1 MSKFISLNKVSKI
14 YFKKSKIKAL
24 NNINLNLSLGK
35 IYSLI
40 GPSGSGKSTLL
51 NMLSLIDKPST
62 GTIKIENKLINYD
75 NQDKNDLY
83 RSSSIGIIYQNY
95 NLLND
100 FTALENV
107 SLASLAL
114 KDNLKLSEN
123 NARKT
128 LIKLGLSKRLN
139 HYSSELS
146 GGENQRVAI
155 ARAIINKPK
164 IILADEPT
172 GNLDLKT
179 AKSVFSTLLSLKKSN
194 RLIIFATHN
203 RVFADMSDC
212 KIEMIDGSIKSIHG
226 KLQQI

>member
-14 YFKKSKIKAL
+14 YFKKNKIKAL

-51 NMLSLIDKPST
+51 NMLSLIDKPSI

-179 AKSVFSTLLSLKKSN
+179 AKSVFSTLLSLKRSN

>member
-1 MSKFISLNKVSKI
+1 MNNFVSLKKISKI

-24 NNINLNLSLGK
+24 NNVNLNFK
-35 IYSLI
+35 IGRVYSLI

-51 NMLSLIDKPST
+51 NLLSLIDKPSS
-62 GTIKIENKLINYD
+62 GSIAIKNKIINYD
-75 NQDKNDLY
+75 NQNENDLY

-107 SLASLAL
+107 SLAELAL
-114 KDNLKLSEN
+114 NNNSKTSEI
-123 NARKT
+123 NAKKT
-128 LIKLGLSKRLN
+128 LNNLGLSNRIY
-139 HYSSELS
+139 HYPTELS

-172 GNLDLKT
+172 GNLDLKN
-179 AKSVFSTLLSLKKSN
+179 AKTVFKNLLNLKNKK

-203 RVFADMSDC
+203 REFAEMSDC
-212 KIEMIDGSIKSIHG
+212 KIEMIDGNIKSING
-226 KLQQI
+226 KL

>member
-114 KDNLKLSEN
+114 KNNLKLSEN

-179 AKSVFSTLLSLKKSN
+179 AKSVFSTLLSLKRSN

>member
-14 YFKKSKIKAL
+14 YFKKNKIKAL

-226 KLQQI
+226 KL

>member
-1 MSKFISLNKVSKI
+1 MSNFISLNKVSKN

-51 NMLSLIDKPST
+51 NMLSLIDKPSN
-62 GTIKIENKLINYD
+62 GSIKIENKLVNYD
-75 NQDKNDLY
+75 NPDKNDLY

-114 KDNLKLSEN
+114 KDNLKSSEN

-128 LIKLGLSKRLN
+128 LINLGLSKRLN
-139 HYSSELS
+139 HFPTELS

-155 ARAIINKPK
+155 ARAIVNKPK

-172 GNLDLKT
+172 GNLDLKN
-179 AKSVFSTLLSLKKSN
+179 AKSVFKTLLSLKRDN

-212 KIEMIDGSIKSIHG
+212 KIEMIDGSIKSING
-226 KLQQI
+226 KL

>member
-1 MSKFISLNKVSKI
+1 MNNFVSLKKISKI

-24 NNINLNLSLGK
+24 NNINLNFK
-35 IYSLI
+35 IGRVYSLI

-51 NMLSLIDKPST
+51 NLLSLIDKPSS
-62 GTIKIENKLINYD
+62 GSITIKNKIINYD
-75 NQDKNDLY
+75 NQNENDLY

-107 SLASLAL
+107 SLAELAL
-114 KDNLKLSEN
+114 N
-123 NARKT
+123 NNSKTSVINAKKT
-128 LIKLGLSKRLN
+128 LHNFGLSNRVY
-139 HYSSELS
+139 HYPTELS

-172 GNLDLKT
+172 GNLDLKN
-179 AKSVFSTLLSLKKSN
+179 AKTVFKNLLNLKNKK

-203 RVFADMSDC
+203 REFAEMSDC
-212 KIEMIDGSIKSIHG
+212 KIEMIDGNIKSING
-226 KLQQI
+226 KL

>member
-1 MSKFISLNKVSKI
+1 MNNLIE
-14 YFKKSKIKAL
+14 L
-24 NNINLNLSLGK
+24 NNISKNYSPSKKIEVLKNINFIFKPGK

-51 NMLSLIDKPST
+51 NLISLIDKPSS
-62 GTIKIENKLINYD
+62 GSIEIEKKIVSFD
-75 NQDKNDLY
+75 RQDKNDLY

-95 NLLND
+95 NLLSD

-107 SLASLAL
+107 SLAQLAL
-114 KDNLKLSEN
+114 NNNNRTSELNAKKVLSN
-123 NARKT
+123 F
-128 LIKLGLSKRLN
+128 GLSKRIN
-139 HYSSELS
+139 HFPSELS

-172 GNLDLKT
+172 GNLDLKN
-179 AKSVFSTLLSLKKSN
+179 AKSVFKTLLKLRDKN

-203 RVFADMSDC
+203 REFAEMSDC
-212 KIEMIDGSIKSIHG
+212 KIEMIDGNIKSING
-226 KLQQI
+226 KL

>member
-1 MSKFISLNKVSKI
+1 MSNFISLNKVSKN

-51 NMLSLIDKPST
+51 NMLSLIDKPSN
-62 GTIKIENKLINYD
+62 GSIKIENKLVNYD
-75 NQDKNDLY
+75 NPDKNDLY

-114 KDNLKLSEN
+114 KDNLKSSEN

-128 LIKLGLSKRLN
+128 LINLGLSKRLN
-139 HYSSELS
+139 HFPTELS

-155 ARAIINKPK
+155 ARAIVNKPK

-172 GNLDLKT
+172 GNLDLKN
-179 AKSVFSTLLSLKKSN
+179 AKSVFKTLLSLKRDN

-212 KIEMIDGSIKSIHG
+212 KIEMIDGSINSIHG
-226 KLQQI
+226 KL

>member
-1 MSKFISLNKVSKI
+1 MNNFVSLKKISKI
-14 YFKKSKIKAL
+14 YFKKNKIKAL
-24 NNINLNLSLGK
+24 NNINLNFEIGR

-40 GPSGSGKSTLL
+40 GHSGSGKSTLL
-51 NMLSLIDKPST
+51 NLLSLIDKPSS
-62 GTIKIENKLINYD
+62 GTISIKNKIINYE
-75 NQDKNDLY
+75 NQNENDLY

-107 SLASLAL
+107 SLAELAL
-114 KDNLKLSEN
+114 NSNSKTSES
-123 NARKT
+123 NAKKT
-128 LIKLGLSKRLN
+128 LNNLGLSKRIY
-139 HYSSELS
+139 HYPTELS

-172 GNLDLKT
+172 GNLDLKN
-179 AKSVFSTLLSLKKSN
+179 AKSVFKNLLDLKSKN

-203 RVFADMSDC
+203 REFAEMSDC
-212 KIEMIDGSIKSIHG
+212 KIEMIDGNIKSIDG
-226 KLQQI
+226 KL

>member
-1 MSKFISLNKVSKI
+1 MNNFVSLKKISKV

-24 NNINLNLSLGK
+24 NNINLNFK
-35 IYSLI
+35 IGRVYSLI

-51 NMLSLIDKPST
+51 NLLSLIDKPSS
-62 GTIKIENKLINYD
+62 GSITIKNKIINYD
-75 NQDKNDLY
+75 NQNENDLY

-107 SLASLAL
+107 SLAELAL
-114 KDNLKLSEN
+114 NNNSKTSEI
-123 NARKT
+123 NAKKT
-128 LIKLGLSKRLN
+128 LHNLGLSNRVY
-139 HYSSELS
+139 HYPTELS

-172 GNLDLKT
+172 GNLDLKN
-179 AKSVFSTLLSLKKSN
+179 AKTVFKNLLNLKNKK

-203 RVFADMSDC
+203 REFAEMSDC
-212 KIEMIDGSIKSIHG
+212 KIEMIDGNIKSING
-226 KLQQI
+226 KL

>member
-35 IYSLI
+35 IYSLV

-114 KDNLKLSEN
+114 KNNLKLSEN

-179 AKSVFSTLLSLKKSN
+179 AKSVFSTLLSLKRSN